1 MGNKLLLVLAIGLAL
16 LALAAG
22 SPEEEN
28 QVESFESDLARVA
41 READPGKGQRK
52 VVKDK
57 EKSKKTQKKKRNNKN
72 AQRKKTRSNK
82 KKGLKGKKG
91 GKGQKQKEKTGKMV

>member
-1 MGNKLLLVLAIGLAL
+1 MGLLVLAIGLAL

-28 QVESFESDLARVA
+28 QVESFESDLTRVA

-57 EKSKKTQKKKRNNKN
+57 KKNKKTQKKKRNNKN

-91 GKGQKQKEKTGKMV
+91 GKGQKQKRKNRKKGL